1 MNQLV
6 TQENTAVAAPSEAV
20 AFVQMLE
27 RASKDPTVDID
38 KLERLMAMHERQLA
52 RNAEAE
58 YHTAFAAM
66 QTEMPV
72 LSERGTVKNKTGG
85 TQSKYTLWEDLNE
98 TIKPILSKH
107 GFALRFLPGNTD
119 GGKITVT
126 GVLSHRGGYVERATM
141 TVPLDES
148 GAKNSVQGLGSSTS
162 YGKRYVA
169 ISMLNLTSGGEDD
182 DGRGGKALGD
192 KDEWLLKIEAVTKT
206 EELEPLWA
214 KITDATAKAGD
225 IAAHEELRAAILA
238 QRKALKTAT
247 I

>member
-1 MNQLV
+1 MNEV
-6 TQENTAVAAPSEAV
+6 AVQEQGSMVPQSEAV

-27 RASKDPTVDID
+27 RAARDPAVDID
-38 KLERLMAMHERQLA
+38 KLERLMAMQERMLA
-52 RNAEAE
+52 RTAEAE

-66 QTEMPV
+66 QLELPV
-72 LSERGTVKNKTGG
+72 LSERGKVLNKAGG
-85 TQSKYTLWEDLNE
+85 SQSKYTLWEDLNE

-107 GFALRFLPGNTD
+107 GFALRFLPGNTE

-182 DGRGGKALGD
+182 DGKGGKALAD
-192 KDEWLLKIEAVTKT
+192 KDQWLAKVEAITKAAD
-206 EELEPLWA
+206 LDPLWA
-214 KITDATAKAGD
+214 QITDATTKSGD
-225 IAAHEELRAAILA
+225 IAAHEELRAAMLA
-238 QRKALKTAT
+238 KRKSLRTQT
-247 I
+247 V

>member
-1 MNQLV
+1 MNELV
-6 TQENTAVAAPSEAV
+6 TQEPGAVVPQSEAA
-20 AFVQMLE
+20 AFLTMLE
-27 RASKDPTVDID
+27 RAARDPAVDID
-38 KLERLMAMHERQLA
+38 KLERLLAMQERMQA

-72 LSERGTVKNKTGG
+72 LSERGTVKNKSGG

-107 GFALRFLPGNTD
+107 GFALRFLPGNTE

-192 KDEWLLKIEAVTKT
+192 KDEWLAKIAAATKT

-214 KITDATAKAGD
+214 AITEATAKAGD
-225 IAAHEELRAAILA
+225 ISAHEELRAALLA
-238 QRKALKTAT
+238 QRKELKRV